1 MRCRSLR
8 PIPRGV
14 AARALPPPGRWR
26 AGASPSP
33 VWPEGVPFE
42 RQGTKTGPSDRGQV
56 LRTLEQD
63 GDIARLIGVALGR
76 PCRGQ
81 FCHIPSPCTD
91 LLADE
96 QA

>member
-1 MRCRSLR
+1 M
-8 PIPRGV
+8 PHGV
-14 AARALPPPGRWR
+14 AAGVNRPAETAGTPPIHQRKGRVFDGPKR
-26 AGASPSP
+26 
-33 VWPEGVPFE
+33 VPFE